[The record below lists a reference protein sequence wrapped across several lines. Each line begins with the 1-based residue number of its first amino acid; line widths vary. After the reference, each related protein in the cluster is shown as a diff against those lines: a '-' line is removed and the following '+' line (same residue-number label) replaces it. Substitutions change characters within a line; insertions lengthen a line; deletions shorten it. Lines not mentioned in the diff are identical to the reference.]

1 MAGGG
6 VTRDVEAGESTRA
19 TAGGGRPGESQL
31 SPQSSVLSPAHVPLG
46 LLAAGGFIV
55 TASARAMDPL
65 LPVIAD
71 EFAVSVGR
79 AALIVTAYALPYGL
93 CQLLYGPLGDRLG
106 KVRVMLGALA
116 AFAVA
121 TAACAFAPGLTA
133 LALLRLLAGGTAA
146 AMIPL
151 SFAYIGD
158 HFPYEERQAALGRF
172 LAGTALGQVLGT
184 SLGGVFSEYLSW
196 RAIFLVYGVGGVV
209 AWAALRRAARAT
221 PEEVAPRA
229 AGDAGLLSLGAY
241 WRLLREPAAR
251 VVIGAVFVEGVFL
264 FGGLAYL
271 GAALR
276 ERHGISYALI
286 GALLAGFG
294 VGGLAYSR
302 LVGRLVRRLG
312 ERRLILVGG
321 GLSAACY
328 LALVPRG
335 WWQLFGPLALVFGL
349 AFNLLHGTLQ
359 TKATELSPT
368 ARATAVSLFAFSLFL
383 GQGAGAAL
391 LGTIVD
397 SGGYGATFA
406 VAGLAT
412 WTLALWLAWAVRR
425 QARR

>member
-1 MAGGG
+1 MAILVTLPPLLLIG
-6 VTRDVEAGESTRA
+6 TRDPLAR
-19 TAGGGRPGESQL
+19 RPGRDYSR
-31 SPQSSVLSPAHVPLG
+31 S
-46 LLAAGGFIV
+46 
-55 TASARAMDPL
+55 R
-65 LPVIAD
+65 
-71 EFAVSVGR
+71 R
-79 AALIVTAYALPYGL
+79 
-93 CQLLYGPLGDRLG
+93 RL
-106 KVRVMLGALA
+106 KW
-116 AFAVA
+116 
-121 TAACAFAPGLTA
+121 
-133 LALLRLLAGGTAA
+133 
-146 AMIPL
+146 IPPP
-151 SFAYIGD
+151 SRY
-158 HFPYEERQAALGRF
+158 
-172 LAGTALGQVLGT
+172 
-184 SLGGVFSEYLSW
+184 
-196 RAIFLVYGVGGVV
+196 
-209 AWAALRRAARAT
+209 
-221 PEEVAPRA
+221 
-229 AGDAGLLSLGAY
+229 
-241 WRLLREPAAR
+241 
-251 VVIGAVFVEGVFL
+251 EGVFL

-359 TKATELSPT
+359 TKATELAPT

-397 SGGYGATFA
+397 SGGYGPTFA

-412 WTLALWLAWAVRR
+412 WLLALWLAWAVRR